1 MLALDQQ
8 SSNIA
13 AGVHENKNEDDIG
26 AGDQVKLVTLVLCFF
41 FLFFPLLARN
51 IRSLRSHLVFF
62 SILT

>member
-41 FLFFPLLARN
+41 FLLLARN
-51 IRSLRSHLVFF
+51 FRSLRSHLVFF

>member
-41 FLFFPLLARN
+41 FLFFY
-51 IRSLRSHLVFF
+51 
-62 SILT
+62 